1 MSVMR
6 IADIPLSDEGK
17 QHYNV
22 GHGICSD
29 FMEECLS
36 CEYLNH
42 LHLNISTHYN
52 KVVDN
57 FPSIIA
63 LFVSIHDFKPVEYY
77 TGVSGRK
84 RSLWG
89 FFQNNIFTVSRYC
102 IAEKSRPTLFV

>member
-36 CEYLNH
+36 RVDLNL
-42 LHLNISTHYN
+42 LHLRIATYYN
-52 KVVDN
+52 TLVDN

-63 LFVSIHDFKPVEYY
+63 LFISIHDFKPVEYY
-77 TGVSGRK
+77 TGVSGSK

-89 FFQNNIFTVSRYC
+89 FFQNGALTVSRYC

>member
-29 FMEECLS
+29 FMEECPS
-36 CEYLNH
+36 REDLNN
-42 LHLNISTHYN
+42 LRLRIATYYN
-52 KVVDN
+52 KLVDN
-57 FPSIIA
+57 FPSVIA
-63 LFVSIHDFKPVEYY
+63 LFISIHDFKPVEYY
-77 TGVSGRK
+77 TGVNGSK

-89 FFQNNIFTVSRYC
+89 FFQNNTLTVSRYC